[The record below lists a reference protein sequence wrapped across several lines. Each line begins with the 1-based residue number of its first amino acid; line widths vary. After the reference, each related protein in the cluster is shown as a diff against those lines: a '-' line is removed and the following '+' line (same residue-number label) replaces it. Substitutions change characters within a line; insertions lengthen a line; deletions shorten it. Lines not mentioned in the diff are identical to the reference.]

1 MSRIPLQTV
10 IGRPSS
16 GGWAVAD
23 GVEEGS
29 SGVAMWRYV
38 LKVKAHVVE
47 GEEIDVDSPV
57 RDE

>member
-1 MSRIPLQTV
+1 MQTA

-29 SGVAMWRYV
+29 FGVAMWRYV
-38 LKVKAHVVE
+38 LKVKTHVVE
-47 GEEIDVDSPV
+47 VEEIDDDSPV